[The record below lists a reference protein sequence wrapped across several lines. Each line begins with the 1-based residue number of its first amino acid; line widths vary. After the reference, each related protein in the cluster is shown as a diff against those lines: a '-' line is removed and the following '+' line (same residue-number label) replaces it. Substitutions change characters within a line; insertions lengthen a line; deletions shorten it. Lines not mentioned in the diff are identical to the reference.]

1 MNTAKTLELV
11 QPETESHEES
21 SYAFFILDG
30 REFGI
35 EVKYV
40 RETIN
45 WYSKLTQMPCSMDA
59 LDGLINLR
67 GSIIPIINLRTR
79 FHLNALPLNADNRIA
94 ITHFDGYLFGL
105 RFDEISEVIRIRK
118 SDIKSVET
126 SDDDPEMCNQGV
138 LSLDGGTR
146 IVQILDLKRL
156 FKKYNLPQ
164 VANDFDE
171 TRAIFRPKK
180 QDITFVLDGQEYA
193 IDVHAIREIIKP
205 PKISRKVLVDPAIR
219 GVIDLR
225 GELINIVDLR
235 VYFKLSEKEIT
246 HDSRII
252 VLQGEINSGILVDSV
267 KEVIHYEENQIM
279 PIPVFEHGQASFA
292 GIVDCG
298 DSRNIIKL
306 SVDHL
311 FDSVLL
317 IQLKGNTELH
327 TDYVETTSEH
337 DQSSAEN
344 CEDIT
349 DRVLISFRLDEDYAF
364 DIGLFREIINYPV
377 GIVRIPGL
385 EAYHEGIL
393 NLRNSAIPII
403 NLRRYYGMD
412 DFTDVKD
419 SKVIILNLHGKM
431 LGIMVD
437 DIIEIV
443 KPARLKVDRLPN
455 LVAAERG
462 QLSGHH
468 IKEAYRFQTDG
479 AEEKILLIYDVEK
492 LLSDIEMPAT
502 EQVTEQSESE

>member
-1 MNTAKTLELV
+1 MNAVKKIDLV
-11 QPETESHEES
+11 QSEVERHEES

-45 WYSKLTQMPCSMDA
+45 CQTELTQMPCSMDA

-79 FHLNALPLNADNRIA
+79 FHINSTPPDADNRIA

-105 RFDEISEVIRIRK
+105 RFDEISEVIRVRK
-118 SDIKSVET
+118 SDIKSVDT
-126 SDDDPEMCNQGV
+126 SEDDPEMCNQGL
-138 LSLDGGTR
+138 LSLDGGKR
-146 IVQILDLKRL
+146 IVQILDLARL

-164 VANDFDE
+164 VTNDIDE
-171 TRAIFRPKK
+171 TRMIFRPRK
-180 QDITFVLDGQEYA
+180 QDITFVLDDQEYA

-205 PKISRKVLVDPAIR
+205 PEISRKILVDPAIR

-235 VYFKLSEKEIT
+235 VYFKLPGKEIT
-246 HDSRII
+246 PDSRII
-252 VLQGEINSGILVDSV
+252 VLHGEIDSGILVDSV
-267 KEVIHYEENQIM
+267 KEVLHYEETQIL
-279 PIPVFEHGQASFA
+279 PIPVLEHGQASFS

-298 DSRNIIKL
+298 DGRNVIKL
-306 SVDHL
+306 AVDHL
-311 FDSVLL
+311 FDSALL
-317 IQLKGNTELH
+317 KQLEGNAELH
-327 TDYVETTSEH
+327 IEYVEPSTGYDQPASETCH
-337 DQSSAEN
+337 EIA
-344 CEDIT
+344 
-349 DRVLISFRLDEDYAF
+349 DRVLISFRLEEAYAF
-364 DIGLFREIINYPV
+364 DIGLFREIINYPT

-385 EAYHEGIL
+385 ESYHEGVL

-412 DFTDVKD
+412 DFADVKD
-419 SKVIILNLHGKM
+419 SKIIILNLHGEV

-437 DIIEIV
+437 EIIEIV

-455 LVAAERG
+455 LAAEGRG
-462 QLSGHH
+462 QLNGHH
-468 IKEAYRFQTDG
+468 IQEAYRFQADG
-479 AEEKILLIYDVEK
+479 EEEKILLIYDVEK
-492 LLSDIEMPAT
+492 LLSDIEIPMDGQ
-502 EQVTEQSESE
+502 ENQENV